1 MLLRARH
8 YFKYLIYFLMG
19 KYPLPV
25 SHFLVEWGG
34 NSIGFTEVSGLSQEI
49 EIIEYREG
57 SSPVHS
63 PVKMPGQAKYS
74 NVTLKRGI
82 IKGDNDFFN
91 WINTVQLNQV
101 ERRDV
106 SIKLL
111 NEAHEPVRIWKLK
124 NAWPC
129 KVSAADLKADGNEVA
144 IETIELVHEGLVI
157 ETV

>member
-1 MLLRARH
+1 
-8 YFKYLIYFLMG
+8 MG

-34 NSIGFTEVSGLSQEI
+34 SSIGFTEVTGLYQEV

-63 PVKMPGQAKYS
+63 STHMPGQIKYGIVKLS
-74 NVTLKRGI
+74 RGI
-82 IKGDNDFFN
+82 TKGDNDFFN
-91 WINTVQLNQV
+91 WINTVNLNQV

-106 SIKLL
+106 IIKLL
-111 NEAHEPVRIWKLK
+111 NEAHEPVRIWRLK

-129 KVSAADLKADGNEVA
+129 KVSASDLKAGASEVA
-144 IETIELVHEGLVI
+144 IESIELVHDGLVI
-157 ETV
+157 ETT